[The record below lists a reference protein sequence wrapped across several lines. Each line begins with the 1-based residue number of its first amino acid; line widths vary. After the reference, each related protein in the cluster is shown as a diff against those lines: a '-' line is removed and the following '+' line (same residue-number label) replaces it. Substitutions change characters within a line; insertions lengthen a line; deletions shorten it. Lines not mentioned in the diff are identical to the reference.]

1 MNILIKQA
9 KIINKQS
16 EFHEKVFD
24 ILIEGGIITAIKK
37 SVSPKGNVKVIEGND
52 LHVSLG
58 WVDMQSAACDPG
70 FEHKETLETL
80 VKSAAAGGF
89 TSVCVHNYNQ
99 PALDNKAQIEYIV
112 NKTQNKIVDV
122 LPFGTITV
130 EGKGKDLSEMF
141 DMKSAGALAFSD
153 YKHALKDAGMV
164 MRALQYSANINS
176 FIITHCDD
184 ESISHGGNI
193 NEGEISVMLG
203 LKGIPALAEELMLQR
218 NLAILEYAG
227 GKMHIPTVSTKASV
241 DLIKKAK
248 ANGLNVTCGVAAINL
263 LLDETVLK
271 EFDSNYKVNPPLRTK
286 KDVQALRNAVESGVI
301 DVIVSDHLP
310 QDVESKELEFDLA
323 DFGII
328 NLQTAFSCAL
338 QGMGEETISAIVEA
352 FTTKPRDILGLNAL
366 EIKENA
372 EANLTLFS
380 LNEETVLNEKTNFSK
395 SRNTPFLNQ
404 ALKGKVIGVV
414 NGWKSYFN

>member
-1 MNILIKQA
+1 MNILIRQA

-16 EFHEKVFD
+16 EFHEKTVD
-24 ILIEGGIITAIKK
+24 ILIEGGVITSIKK
-37 SVSPKGNVKVIEGND
+37 NISPKANVRVVEANG
-52 LHVSLG
+52 LCVSNG

-70 FEHKETLETL
+70 YEHKETLDSL
-80 VKSAAAGGF
+80 IKCAVAGGF
-89 TSVCVHNYNQ
+89 TTLCVHNYNQ
-99 PALDNKAQIEYIV
+99 PALHTKAQIEYIL
-112 NKTQNKIVDV
+112 NKTRNKIVDV
-122 LPFGTITV
+122 LPFGTVTV
-130 EGKGKDLSEMF
+130 EGKGKDLSEMY
-141 DMKSAGALAFSD
+141 DMKSSGAVGFSD
-153 YKHALKDAGMV
+153 YKHAIKDAGMV

-176 FIITHCDD
+176 FIVAHCDD
-184 ESISHGGNI
+184 ESISHGGHI
-193 NEGEISVMLG
+193 NEGETSVTLG
-203 LKGIPALAEELMLQR
+203 VKGIPALAEELMLQR

-227 GKMHIPTVSTKASV
+227 GKLHIPTISTKASV

-271 EFDSNYKVNPPLRTK
+271 DFDSNYKVNPPLRNK

-328 NLQTAFSCAL
+328 NLQTAFNCAL
-338 QGMGEETISAIVEA
+338 QAMGEQNISSIVEA
-352 FTTKPRDILGLNAL
+352 FTTNPRGILGLNPL

-372 EANLTLFS
+372 TANLTLFS
-380 LNEETVLNEKTNFSK
+380 VNEETALTEKNNFSK

-404 ALKGKVIGVV
+404 ALKGKVIGVI
-414 NGWKSYFN
+414 NGGKSYFN